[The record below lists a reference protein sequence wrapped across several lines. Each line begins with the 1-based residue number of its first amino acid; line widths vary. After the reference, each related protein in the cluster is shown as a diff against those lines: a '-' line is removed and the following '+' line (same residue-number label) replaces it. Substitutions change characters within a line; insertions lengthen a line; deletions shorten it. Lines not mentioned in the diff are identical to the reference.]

1 MDYFQLEFVQIY
13 HNELTIIVILYLLT
27 TLAILDAKIA
37 FVEWGRR
44 GLSMSTLVSGVFHI
58 SDRMWSYSKMQTIEK
73 N

>member
-37 FVEWGRR
+37 FVEWGEERTFNVHFSFW
-44 GLSMSTLVSGVFHI
+44 GLSYLG
-58 SDRMWSYSKMQTIEK
+58 SYVVI
-73 N
+73 